1 VPKLD
6 YRPEAPMAL
15 TVAQTA
21 EEMQIGLNRAYE
33 LVEAKVIPSFRISDG
48 NIRVPRDLLRAWCI
62 ARALEE
68 TYGDG
73 AGGYRIPPIL
83 ARFLAGTIAD
93 DEAGSPPRAW
103 GRRRPTHRH
112 RRGPAVHP
120 HARGDDCSRAR
131 SWLAVIGSPPRAWG
145 RRWPV

>member
-1 VPKLD
+1 MPKLD

-21 EEMQIGLNRAYE
+21 DEMQIGLNRAYE

-83 ARFLAGTIAD
+83 ARLLAGTIAD
-93 DEAGSPPRAW
+93 DEALTEQAPVP
-103 GRRRPTHRH
+103 RRR
-112 RRGPAVHP
+112 GAVGL
-120 HARGDDCSRAR
+120 RK
-131 SWLAVIGSPPRAWG
+131 G
-145 RRWPV
+145 RTA